1 MMGIGT
7 TAVRQ
12 GGKGAG
18 KNRAAKDGG
27 LLSTLDNQIMRHQ
40 AAISAVTGALA
51 VLGVGAVVLG
61 LSRVSPLLKVL
72 WPF

>member
-1 MMGIGT
+1 MGMGT
-7 TAVRQ
+7 TVVRQ
-12 GGKGAG
+12 GGQGAG

-27 LLSTLDNQIMRHQ
+27 LLSTLDSQIMRHQ

-51 VLGVGAVVLG
+51 VLGVGAIVLG
-61 LSRVSPLLKVL
+61 LSRVSPLLKIL

>member
-1 MMGIGT
+1 MGMGT

-12 GGKGAG
+12 DGHGTG
-18 KNRAAKDGG
+18 KNRVGKDGG
-27 LLSTLDNQIMRHQ
+27 LLSTLDSQIMRHQ

-51 VLGVGAVVLG
+51 VLGVGAIALG
-61 LSRVSPLLKVL
+61 LSRVSPLLKIF